1 MTHQHTHVYD
11 SEVGFVKTSAKD
23 GTPVY
28 SLKCACGKVWGHF
41 HGNRIPDWHGM
52 NSVAYISDLPAAYDR
67 WKGQHHVDR
76 MNYTPNPQQRSL
88 PPAPPPQCG
97 FKEDK

>member
-1 MTHQHTHVYD
+1 MTHTHVHVYD

-41 HGNRIPDWHGM
+41 HGNRIP
-52 NSVAYISDLPAAYDR
+52 VSDRRLGWYTTSWSRDS
-67 WKGQHHVDR
+67 WKASQHIER
-76 MNYTPNPQQRSL
+76 MNYTPDPQRRSL

-97 FKEDK
+97 FEEDK